1 MRRLNDDALFVLLG
15 LALLLAFALGLVLG
29 AKVESALYGQ
39 LAAHYAAAMEVIE

>member
-29 AKVESALYGQ
+29 AKVERGVQRTAEI
-39 LAAHYAAAMEVIE
+39 AEARR